1 MNSKNLNGVMAYKHI
16 SNDEKDEMIRAY
28 LPLVKKVVNRLLG
41 RVPKEVDVK
50 KVIIVFWTETN
61 SIMMNKF
68 KALKEKE
75 NW

>member
-50 KVIIVFWTETN
+50 EMINSGIIGLVDALE
-61 SIMMNKF
+61 KF
-68 KALKEKE
+68 DPK
-75 NW
+75 